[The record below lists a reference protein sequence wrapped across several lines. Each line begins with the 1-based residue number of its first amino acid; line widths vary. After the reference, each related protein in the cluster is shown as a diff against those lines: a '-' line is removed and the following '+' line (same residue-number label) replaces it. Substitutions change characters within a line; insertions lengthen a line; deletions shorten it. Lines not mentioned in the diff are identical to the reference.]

1 MKERTT
7 PAYLLQGV
15 VLALGLGIDRLR
27 PVANPIKIIKI
38 VVNASGKNMSTRRT
52 AVVPYTGLRSCRC
65 VITATWAYITL
76 IPRKKRAIRA
86 PPRI

>member
-1 MKERTT
+1 M
-7 PAYLLQGV
+7 V
-15 VLALGLGIDRLR
+15 VLAFGLELDGLR
-27 PVANPIKIIKI
+27 PVTSPMKIMII

-52 AVVPYTGLRSCRC
+52 AVVPYTGLSSCRC

-76 IPRKKRAIRA
+76 IPRKKRAMRV